1 MRNITPSNY
10 TSAQLD
16 AKEYLCEQAELNFTD
31 VTPKDSLD
39 MHMLGELRILGE
51 SIAILIRFP
60 LSFPLEY
67 PKLFTDRSEWFLQY
81 PHIEF
86 PADILGNSQKYYGV
100 CLEPESDKSYE
111 PNPTILTHNLLI
123 KAKNFISEL
132 LSGKLNQNDFY
143 EELESYQNMKSG
155 TILLDADLELPDSGF
170 INMHHVKGMNDLLII
185 ANTNRLGNIKNIAG
199 TIVSK
204 KILYLDLKDLFRV
217 PFPITVR
224 QFYNCIVRAGYKKT
238 LQESYKRK
246 DIYPYLF
253 IGIDLP
259 NGIKHYIAYL
269 IEDFFPKTLRGS
281 KSNHISIF
289 TYLSDIRAA
298 NRYLSAHRVRH
309 FNKQR
314 VFYRSAGQK
323 GEKMSNNN
331 LSIAIIGCG
340 SVGASIAFK
349 LVKSGFSNILLIDP
363 QLFDIDNTGR
373 HILGLESIGVN
384 KAEATATLLRSQ
396 FLDIQVKAIPN
407 HAERHIDSLC
417 DVDFIISAVGG
428 DAPVLEKALCDKSQ
442 LGELPPVIACWLEAY
457 AFAGHAVLIDE
468 RSTHSVSTIYPRLA
482 LLDEEYASTLEE
494 KDAGCNANFMPYS
507 FLEADQHITQFAK
520 MIAQYAQAEKIL
532 PVLTSIG
539 DFNDL
544 IMNNLKSDSNI
555 SPNSI
560 LRRSYEEIF
569 ST

>member
-31 VTPKDSLD
+31 VTPKDSSN
-39 MHMLGELRILGE
+39 MYMLGELRILGE

-67 PKLFTDRSEWFLQY
+67 PKLFTDRSEWFLRY

-86 PADILGNSQKYYGV
+86 PVDLLGNIHKYYGV
-100 CLEPESDKSYE
+100 CLESESDKSYE
-111 PNPTILTHNLLI
+111 PNPTILTHTLLT
-123 KAKNFISEL
+123 KAKNFVNEL
-132 LSGKLNQNDFY
+132 MSGKLDQNDFY

-155 TILLDADLELPDSGF
+155 TILLDAEFELPNSGF
-170 INMHHVKGMNDLLII
+170 INMHHVKGVNELLII
-185 ANTNRLGNIKNIAG
+185 ADTTRLDSINIRG
-199 TIVSK
+199 TITSK
-204 KILYLDLKDLFRV
+204 KMLYFDLEDCYRI
-217 PFPITVR
+217 PFPIT
-224 QFYNCIVRAGYKKT
+224 AGALYKSIIKAGHKT
-238 LQESYKRK
+238 ILQKAYKQK
-246 DIYPYLF
+246 GLYPYLL
-253 IGIDLP
+253 IGINLP
-259 NGIKHYIAYL
+259 DGKKHYIAYL
-269 IEDFFPKTLRGS
+269 IEDFLSKTLRGS
-281 KSNHISIF
+281 KLGTFSIL
-289 TYLSDIRAA
+289 TYLSNPMTA
-298 NRYLSAHRVRH
+298 NRYLSACRVRH
-309 FNKQR
+309 FNKER
-314 VFYRSAGQK
+314 VFYRAAGQQ

-340 SVGASIAFK
+340 SVGSSLAFK

-396 FLDIQVKAIPN
+396 FIDIQVKAIPD
-407 HAERHIDSLC
+407 HAERHIDSLR
-417 DVDFIISAVGG
+417 DVDIIISAVGG
-428 DAPVLEKALCDKSQ
+428 DAQILEKALCDKSQ

-532 PVLTSIG
+532 PVLTSIS

-544 IMNNLKSDSNI
+544 IMNNLKCDSNI

-569 ST
+569 SA

>member
-1 MRNITPSNY
+1 MRNISPSNY

-16 AKEYLCEQAELNFTD
+16 AKEYLCEQADLNFTD
-31 VTPKDSLD
+31 VTPKDSSN

-51 SIAILIRFP
+51 PIAILIRFP

-67 PKLFTDRSEWFLQY
+67 PKLFTDRSEWFLRY

-86 PADILGNSQKYYGV
+86 PDDVLGNNQKYYGI

-111 PNPTILTHNLLI
+111 PNPTILTHTLLA
-123 KAKNFISEL
+123 KAKSFVHEL
-132 LSGKLNQNDFY
+132 MSGELDQNDFY
-143 EELESYQNMKSG
+143 EELESYQNMHVG
-155 TILLDADLELPDSGF
+155 TILLDSEIELKNSGF
-170 INMHHVKGMNDLLII
+170 INMNHAKDMNNLLII
-185 ANTNRLGNIKNIAG
+185 ADTTRLDNLNIKGAIA
-199 TIVSK
+199 SK
-204 KILYLDLKDLFRV
+204 KMLYFDLKDHYRV
-217 PFPITVR
+217 PFPITVGELHKSII
-224 QFYNCIVRAGYKKT
+224 QAGHKTILQKAYKQKG
-238 LQESYKRK
+238 L
-246 DIYPYLF
+246 YPYLL
-253 IGIDLP
+253 IRINLP
-259 NGIKHYIAYL
+259 DGKKHYIAYL
-269 IEDFFPKTLRGS
+269 IEDFLPKTLRGS
-281 KSNHISIF
+281 KSRTFSIL
-289 TYLSDIRAA
+289 TYLSNPMTA
-298 NRYLSAHRVRH
+298 NRYLSAYRVRH

-314 VFYRSAGQK
+314 VFYRAAGQK

-340 SVGASIAFK
+340 SVGASLAFK
-349 LVKSGFSNILLIDP
+349 LAKSGFSNILLIDP

-384 KAEATATLLRSQ
+384 KAEATAALLRSQ
-396 FLDIQVKAIPN
+396 FLDIQVKAIPS
-407 HAERHIDSLC
+407 HAERHIDSLR
-417 DVDFIISAVGG
+417 DVDIIVSVVGG

-468 RSTHSVSTIYPRLA
+468 SSTHSIGTIYPRLA

-520 MIAQYAQAEKIL
+520 MIAQYAQAEKVL

-539 DFNDL
+539 DFNNL
-544 IMNNLKSDSNI
+544 IANNLKSNISI

-560 LRRSYEEIF
+560 LRKSYEEIF
-569 ST
+569 TA

>member
-10 TSAQLD
+10 TSAQSD
-16 AKEYLCEQAELNFTD
+16 AKEYLCEQTELNFTD
-31 VTPKDSLD
+31 VTPKDSSN

-67 PKLFTDRSEWFLQY
+67 PKLFTDRSEWFLRY

-86 PADILGNSQKYYGV
+86 PVDLLGNSQKYYGI
-100 CLEPESDKSYE
+100 CLEPESEKNYE
-111 PNPTILTHNLLI
+111 PNPTILTHTLLT
-123 KAKNFISEL
+123 KAKNFVNEL
-132 LSGKLNQNDFY
+132 MSGKLDQNDFY

-155 TILLDADLELPDSGF
+155 TILLDAELEFPDSGF
-170 INMHHVKGMNDLLII
+170 INIHHVKGVNELLII
-185 ANTNRLGNIKNIAG
+185 ADTTRLDSIKNIG
-199 TIVSK
+199 GSITSK
-204 KILYLDLKDLFRV
+204 KILYFDLKDRYRV
-217 PFPITVR
+217 PFPITVGE
-224 QFYNCIVRAGYKKT
+224 FYKSIIEAGYKT
-238 LQESYKRK
+238 ILQKAYKQK
-246 DIYPYLF
+246 GLYPYLL
-253 IGIDLP
+253 IGINLP
-259 NGIKHYIAYL
+259 DGKKHYIAYL
-269 IEDFFPKTLRGS
+269 IEDYLSKTLRGS
-281 KSNHISIF
+281 KSGQFSIL
-289 TYLSDIRAA
+289 TYLSNPITV
-298 NRYLSAHRVRH
+298 NRYLSAYRVRH

-314 VFYRSAGQK
+314 VFYRAAGQN

-340 SVGASIAFK
+340 SVGASLAFK
-349 LVKSGFSNILLIDP
+349 LAKSGFSNMLLIDP

-396 FLDIQVKAIPN
+396 FLDIQVKAIPD
-407 HAERHIDSLC
+407 HAERHIDSLD

-428 DAPVLEKALCDKSQ
+428 DAPVLEKALCNKSQ
-442 LGELPPVIACWLEAY
+442 SGELPPVIACWLEAY

-468 RSTHSVSTIYPRLA
+468 SSTHAINTIYPKLA

-520 MIAQYAQAEKIL
+520 MIAQYAQAEKVL

-560 LRRSYEEIF
+560 LRRNYEEIF
-569 ST
+569 SA